1 MADDTP
7 NLTLPYLAASQ
18 AQKHVTVNE
27 SLRRLD
33 AIVMLSLKDRD
44 LAAPPASPS
53 DGDRYLVAAS
63 PTGAWAGKAGA
74 IAAFQ
79 DGAWA
84 FLVARPGW
92 IAFIEDEG
100 AAIVRGASDWLAL
113 SGGGGGG
120 GGAITELHNL
130 TRLGVGASAD
140 AANPFSAKLNKALW
154 TAKPAAEG
162 GAGDL
167 RYTLNKETS
176 ADVLSLLFQSGWSG
190 RAELG
195 FVGAD
200 DFTLRVSATGASWTT
215 ALSVNRATGVASFP
229 AGLSGVTAAQI
240 TDFAEAVDDRVAA
253 LLTAGGNITLTYN
266 DTANTLTI
274 AAAGG
279 SGGGAIGKQ
288 TVWVPATAMIPRVT
302 AGPADGWAETGVNK
316 VQVRS
321 LDFDAATTEFAQFQ
335 IAMPKSWDEGAVSF
349 QALWSHGAAS
359 TTFGVVWQM
368 AAVALSDGDGLDAAF
383 GTAASVTDT
392 GGAADTLYQS
402 PTSGPLTIAGA
413 PSEGDLAVF
422 QISRA
427 ASDAADTLSVDADL
441 IGVRLF
447 FTTNTATDD

>member
-44 LAAPPASPS
+44 LAAPPASPAE
-53 DGDRYLVAAS
+53 GDRYLVAAS

-79 DGAWA
+79 DGAWV

-92 IAFIEDEG
+92 IAFVEDEG
-100 AAIVRGASDWLAL
+100 AAIVRGAADWLVL

-120 GGAITELHNL
+120 PITELHNL
-130 TRLGVGASAD
+130 VRLGVGASAD
-140 AANPFSAKLNKALW
+140 ATNPFSAKLNKALW
-154 TAKPAAEG
+154 SAKPVAEG
-162 GAGDL
+162 GDGDL

-195 FVGAD
+195 LVGGD
-200 DFTLRVSATGASWTT
+200 DFTLRVSANGASWTT
-215 ALSVNRATGVASFP
+215 ALSVNRSTGAASFP
-229 AGLSGVTAAQI
+229 AGLAGVTAAQI

-253 LLTAGGNITLTYN
+253 LLTAGANVTLTYN
-266 DTANTLTI
+266 DAANTLTI

-279 SGGGAIGKQ
+279 SGGGAVGKQ
-288 TVWVPATAMIPRVT
+288 TVWIPATAMIPRVT
-302 AGPADGWAETGVNK
+302 AGPADGWAETAVNR

-321 LDFDAATTEFAQFQ
+321 LDFDASTAEFAQFQ
-335 IAMPKSWDEGAVSF
+335 IAMPKSWDEGAVSY

-383 GTAASVTDT
+383 GTAVSVTDT
-392 GGAADTLYQS
+392 GGTAEKLYQS
-402 PTSGPLTIAGA
+402 PMSGPLTIAGA
-413 PSEGDLAVF
+413 PSEGDLVVF

-427 ASDAADTLSVDADL
+427 ASDAADTLGVDADL
-441 IGVRLF
+441 IGVRVF
-447 FTTNTATDD
+447 FTTNAATDD